1 MKTKQILLLFFSTIL
16 LLMSCGQKEK
26 HQKAVLYFKT
36 INSEMDST
44 TSTVNTFWNQ
54 LSLATENTQQSPD
67 KRFDSLKLDTLNQAF
82 LASTSALETSI
93 AKLTALEE
101 FDAELALKDKALS
114 NLTQTNIL
122 NKTAIVEVLK
132 ALKTGLGQLTDS
144 QRDAFKQFSE
154 TAAQLQTS
162 QDDLQKRYDEF
173 QSKYKITTEDYG
185 K

>member
-1 MKTKQILLLFFSTIL
+1 MKSKHFLLLFFSTL
-16 LLMSCGQKEK
+16 MLLMSCGQKEK

-36 INSEMDST
+36 ITSEMDST

-54 LSLATENTQQSPD
+54 LSLATENAQQSPD
-67 KRFDSLKLDTLNQAF
+67 KRLDSLKLDTLIQAS
-82 LASTSALETSI
+82 LVAGTALITSI
-93 AKLTALEE
+93 NKLTALEE
-101 FDAELALKDKALS
+101 FDAELGLKDKALS
-114 NLTQTNIL
+114 NLTQTNTL

-132 ALKTGLGQLTDS
+132 ALRTGLNQLTDS